1 MKNLALTV
9 GALLAG
15 TTVAF
20 AEMKIGTVDML
31 LLVRS
36 HRSYESNKKF
46 LSESE
51 AACKTKLDAMK
62 TDLLSVQDE
71 GRKLA
76 DELRNPMLSDAAKKS
91 LENRLVDIQNRFIK
105 QQQEMRNEAMRGER
119 ELADTEARLLRI
131 QADDIKKT
139 INEFAAEA
147 GYDLVLDGSAALYA
161 KKAYDVTDGVLKKMG
176 VDPAKARK
184 PADKGKEKNES
195 K

>member
-46 LSESE
+46 LAESE

-62 TDLLSVQDE
+62 TDLLSVQNE

-91 LENRLVDIQNRFIK
+91 LENRLVDIQNQFIK